1 MRSVAFLVIGTTV
14 LSAPAFA
21 QNSEAPKYVVVV
33 ALSQAGQVVDAPSLT
48 MSPGS
53 AAYAQVDG
61 RYRIDTRLTKG
72 AGQRLT
78 LEATIARPEA
88 EQWIVV
94 ARPML
99 ILNEGGTCDSSIAWH
114 RRGNDRTDHPTCTK
128 SSNPI
133 SLSISAVV

>member
-1 MRSVAFLVIGTTV
+1 M

-99 ILNEGGTCDSSIAWH
+99 ILNEGGRATVRLPGIGGDKVELTIQPAPSP
-114 RRGNDRTDHPTCTK
+114 PT
-128 SSNPI
+128 
-133 SLSISAVV
+133 L

>member
-1 MRSVAFLVIGTTV
+1 MRSVAFLVIGTAV

-21 QNSEAPKYVVVV
+21 QDAETPKYVVAV
-33 ALSQAGQVVDAPSLT
+33 ALSQAGQIVDAPSLT

-53 AAYAQVDG
+53 SAYAQVDG
-61 RYRIDTRLTKG
+61 RYRIDTSLTEG

-78 LEATIARPEA
+78 LKATIARPEA

-99 ILNEGGTCDSSIAWH
+99 TLNGGGRATVRLLGIG
-114 RRGNDRTDHPTCTK
+114 GNTVELTIQPAPSPPTM
-128 SSNPI
+128 
-133 SLSISAVV
+133 

>member
-48 MSPGS
+48 RSPGS
-53 AAYAQVDG
+53 AAYTQVDG
-61 RYRIDTRLTKG
+61 RYRIDTRLTEG

-78 LEATIARPEA
+78 LETTIARPEA

-99 ILNEGGTCDSSIAWH
+99 TFNEGGRATVRLPGIGGDTVELTIQPAPSP
-114 RRGNDRTDHPTCTK
+114 PT
-128 SSNPI
+128 
-133 SLSISAVV
+133 L

>member
-1 MRSVAFLVIGTTV
+1 M

-99 ILNEGGTCDSSIAWH
+99 ILNEGGRATVRLPSIGGDTVELAIQPAPSP
-114 RRGNDRTDHPTCTK
+114 PT
-128 SSNPI
+128 
-133 SLSISAVV
+133 L

>member
-1 MRSVAFLVIGTTV
+1 MRSSAILIIGTFV
-14 LSAPAFA
+14 FSAPALA

-33 ALSQAGQVVDAPSLT
+33 ALSQVGQVVDAPSLT

-72 AGQRLT
+72 AGHRLT

-99 ILNEGGTCDSSIAWH
+99 TLNEGGRATVRLLGIGGDSVELTIQPA
-114 RRGNDRTDHPTCTK
+114 
-128 SSNPI
+128 SSSPP
-133 SLSISAVV
+133 L

>member
-1 MRSVAFLVIGTTV
+1 M

-61 RYRIDTRLTKG
+61 RYRIDTRLTEG
-72 AGQRLT
+72 VGQRLT
-78 LEATIARPEA
+78 LETTIARPEA
-88 EQWIVV
+88 EQWMVV

-99 ILNEGGTCDSSIAWH
+99 TFNEGGTRDSSITWH
-114 RRGNDRTDHPTCTK
+114 RRGHGRTDHPTCTK
-128 SSNPI
+128 SSNPM
-133 SLSISAVV
+133 SLSRSAVI